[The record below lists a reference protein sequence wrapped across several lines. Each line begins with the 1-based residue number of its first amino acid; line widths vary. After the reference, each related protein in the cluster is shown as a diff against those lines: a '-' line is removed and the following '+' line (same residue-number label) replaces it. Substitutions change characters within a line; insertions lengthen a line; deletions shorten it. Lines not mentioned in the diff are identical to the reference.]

1 MTRDE
6 LNRKRMMFQIYANR
20 NKMPQLQKNDNEE
33 PIAHSATNDF
43 LEYRKKVAA
52 GMRMQRENN
61 KSNLFNVTAANEQYH
76 QDLMDQNII
85 IHAGMNNQYIAK
97 LDDFYGK
104 GKPRYFYD
112 QTEWDNYRKN
122 MQGAGQA
129 NAQRGAKE
137 GADAK
142 NKALAN
148 KAQQAFTN
156 TNRNSA
162 LNTAQSRREEEVQ
175 KSQKDL
181 YNKAL
186 ASEALKG
193 KNGAIVNRMTS
204 LGKAQ
209 SGRESAI
216 NNSESFV
223 KSSDNEKSKTPE
235 IVQEAQ
241 SGRENAIKRSDPKY
255 QKELEKAKSIKEDK
269 DRWGAYSESDL
280 KEISKD
286 KRFSNIKTEDDAV
299 NYPGGVEKLYN
310 DLEAAL
316 EEKFPGKKKNY
327 EATKNAGADRAAKE
341 SAVEKEKEAKAA
353 DRAKKLEE
361 QQNKKEEA
369 AKSGTKT
376 TESYTEQVK
385 KYTDAA
391 KDIASKNDDGS
402 LDEAGKDYINWVKEE
417 SLKNLNS
424 PEFYQI
430 KKDVVKD
437 AKKPGATVKDLAN
450 KYGLEEA
457 YINYLVFNATGK
469 NIPEDKDHL
478 DARRTTNALYNKWS
492 KEGAI
497 NRSKKG
503 IKHSSLEDGIT
514 TSDDITPDQ
523 EYLNFRARVEAGIKH
538 FGMTRGLMTIP
549 VNQALK
555 NGESLSHAGMTNKY
569 YAKLDDFWG
578 KGKPRYFYS
587 KEEWD
592 GYQRNKQ
599 GAAQAGSDRA
609 KKEKEEA
616 SKIETKSY
624 SDKKFEND
632 LKNKGLAEA
641 ADNAY
646 QKAYRNNLLNRA
658 QSGREAAINNSS
670 PLANSSSNNPVKKF
684 ANKLIDAINNKGTSD
699 KVVTTVI
706 VEDNTPEIVQKAQ
719 SGREAAEKEAT
730 KRTMTTMAYNKA
742 VKDYQEVAKEIDK
755 EYGFDK
761 LDPTDS
767 KAVNKTWQ
775 KLIKDT
781 AKVIDSGKVDNPN
794 NVKYEYQLKDDD
806 ANSYAWAAYIQDYAS
821 ENLRLNSI
829 YNDLQN
835 EYSTT
840 LQNAQ
845 AMRDFDA
852 IAEANRHASE
862 LFDQM
867 ENVRDQMNEL
877 KKESDAKVLPYLT
890 AVYRELI

>member
-20 NKMPQLQKNDNEE
+20 NKMPQIQKNDNEE

-85 IHAGMNNQYIAK
+85 IHAGITNQYIAK

-122 MQGAGQA
+122 MQGARQAGADRAAKEAFNNKSDNYKNNA
-129 NAQRGAKE
+129 NAAQNS
-137 GADAK
+137 GADRAVKQKEEASNIETKSYSDKKFENDLK
-142 NKALAN
+142 NKSLAEAADN
-148 KAQQAFTN
+148 SYQKAY
-156 TNRNSA
+156 RNSL
-162 LNTAQSRREEEVQ
+162 LNR
-175 KSQKDL
+175 
-181 YNKAL
+181 
-186 ASEALKG
+186 
-193 KNGAIVNRMTS
+193 
-204 LGKAQ
+204 AQ
-209 SGRESAI
+209 SGREAAI
-216 NNSESFV
+216 NNSQKNVNREKNLEANQSSKEASMNGSST
-223 KSSDNEKSKTPE
+223 KSYNDAKNKELADK
-235 IVQEAQ
+235 
-241 SGRENAIKRSDPKY
+241 AIKRSDPEY
-255 QKELEKAKSIKEDK
+255 RKEIEKAKSIKEDK

-310 DLEAAL
+310 DIEAAL
-316 EEKFPGKKKNY
+316 EEKFPEKKKNY
-327 EATKNAGADRAAKE
+327 ETAKNAGADRAAKE
-341 SAVEKEKEAKAA
+341 KENAEKEKE
-353 DRAKKLEE
+353 
-361 QQNKKEEA
+361 
-369 AKSGTKT
+369 
-376 TESYTEQVK
+376 
-385 KYTDAA
+385 
-391 KDIASKNDDGS
+391 
-402 LDEAGKDYINWVKEE
+402 
-417 SLKNLNS
+417 NS
-424 PEFYQI
+424 ELYKI

-437 AKKPGATVKDLAN
+437 AKKPGTTVKDLAD
-450 KYGLEEA
+450 KYELPEA
-457 YINYLVFNATGK
+457 YVNYIVYDETGK
-469 NIPEDKDHL
+469 NIPEDKYDL
-478 DARRTTNALYNKWS
+478 DTHREMNALRNKRS

-497 NRSKKG
+497 ERSKKSA
-503 IKHSSLEDGIT
+503 KHSSLEDGIT

-538 FGMTRGLMTIP
+538 FGMTRGLMSIP

-555 NGESLSHAGMTNKY
+555 NGESLAHAGANNYKY
-569 YAKLDDFWG
+569 YQKIDLGNG
-578 KGKPRYFYS
+578 KSRYFYTKDEWDAYNRGGGAGYQNFLNKQKS
-587 KEEWD
+587 DKDNYQKNAGYAQNAGADRATKQKEE
-592 GYQRNKQ
+592 
-599 GAAQAGSDRA
+599 S
-609 KKEKEEA
+609 

-670 PLANSSSNNPVKKF
+670 PLANSSSNNSVKKF
-684 ANKLIDAINNKGTSD
+684 TNKLIDAINNKGTSD

-719 SGREAAEKEAT
+719 SGREAAEKEST

-867 ENVRDQMNEL
+867 QNVRDQMNEL
-877 KKESDAKVLPYLT
+877 KKESDAKILPYLA
-890 AVYRELI
+890 AVYKELL